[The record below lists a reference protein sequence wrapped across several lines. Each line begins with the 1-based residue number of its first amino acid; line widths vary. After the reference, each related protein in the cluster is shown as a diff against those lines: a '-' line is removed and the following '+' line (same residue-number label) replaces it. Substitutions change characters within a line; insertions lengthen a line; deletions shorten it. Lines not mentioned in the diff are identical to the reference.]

1 MSSSYPYGCQWCGGP
16 HNGGNCPDCNKVE
29 SGNRAINDCQVDME
43 SFLKNIGFGSLYG
56 INIEDLQGR
65 LNHFIVKSFDCDSFC
80 MKLNH
85 GSIKV
90 DSKRVHDML
99 GIPVG
104 GTLLLSLEE
113 TEGDLL
119 TDWLAQFGDLD
130 PKKIRATHI
139 AEQIVK
145 ATNIDFM
152 FKMNFLVLVTNTL
165 AKNETKNGHVS
176 LDVLKR
182 V

>member
-1 MSSSYPYGCQWCGGP
+1 
-16 HNGGNCPDCNKVE
+16 
-29 SGNRAINDCQVDME
+29 
-43 SFLKNIGFGSLYG
+43 
-56 INIEDLQGR
+56 
-65 LNHFIVKSFDCDSFC
+65 
-80 MKLNH
+80 
-85 GSIKV
+85 
-90 DSKRVHDML
+90 ML
-99 GIPVG
+99 GIHVG
-104 GTLLLSLEE
+104 GTLLKSLEE

-139 AEQIVK
+139 AKQIVK

-165 AKNETKNGHVS
+165 AKNETKNEHVS

-182 V
+182 VREGTPVQSIDWCGYILDSRTRSVFSNTLENIKGNMSIFCFILCQCQCCKYRSAVDPL